1 MESHQD
7 THKCYFLQACGFYF
21 SLQLEIEFPLSFYAV
36 LCCVLKCAVPENIH
50 THPMEG
56 GGGSQQPKFLK
67 ESVGLNLEYPEGG
80 GGGFKPKSLL

>member
-1 MESHQD
+1 
-7 THKCYFLQACGFYF
+7 
-21 SLQLEIEFPLSFYAV
+21 
-36 LCCVLKCAVPENIH
+36 
-50 THPMEG
+50 MEG